1 MILQI
6 RTWHEDGLLI
16 FHKFSSTGH
25 LKIRLTN
32 GIIRLGSRDINFKI
46 MFPFLRPQGGD
57 GAREEG
63 GDDVPVRRD
72 GQ

>member
-1 MILQI
+1 
-6 RTWHEDGLLI
+6 
-16 FHKFSSTGH
+16 
-25 LKIRLTN
+25 
-32 GIIRLGSRDINFKI
+32 

-72 GQ
+72 GQWRGLAPAEPPHHPGRDDPEAGQHDLSPAASTTY